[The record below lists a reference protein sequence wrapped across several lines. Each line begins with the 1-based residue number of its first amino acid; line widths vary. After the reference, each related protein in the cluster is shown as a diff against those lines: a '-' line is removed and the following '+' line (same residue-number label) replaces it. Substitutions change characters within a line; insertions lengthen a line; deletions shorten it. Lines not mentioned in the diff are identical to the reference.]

1 MEPQDKLVM
10 LNGLR
15 FHYRDWGHADAPPLV
30 LLHGYSSHARAWDT
44 FARAL
49 APHFRIYAL
58 DQRGHGET
66 GWTDD
71 YSAER
76 MIEDV
81 AAFVRALRLD
91 RFDLLGLSMGG
102 RNAYGYAARHQE
114 TLKRL
119 VIVDIGPET
128 PAAGSARIRRG
139 ALANDI
145 FDTPEDAYAAARAG
159 NALAPEAELRARTLN
174 GLILLGD
181 GRWTYRYDK
190 ALRAPDR
197 PLPQPDAAE
206 HWGMLQRIATPTL
219 LVRGAQSD
227 VLDAEVARKMTEVMP
242 NCTLVTVPDAGHSIP
257 LDNPQGFIAA
267 VKPFL
272 VPNEG

>member
-15 FHYRDWGHADAPPLV
+15 FHYRDWGHTDAPPLV
-30 LLHGYSSHARAWDT
+30 LLHGYSSHARSWDT

-71 YSAER
+71 YSSAR

-91 RFDLLGLSMGG
+91 TFDLLGLSMGG
-102 RNAYGYAARHQE
+102 RNAYGYAAQHQAK
-114 TLKRL
+114 LRRL
-119 VIVDIGPET
+119 VIVDIGPEV
-128 PAAGSARIRRG
+128 PAGGSARIRRG

-159 NALAPEAELRARTLN
+159 NAIAPEAELRARTLN
-174 GLILLGD
+174 GLMLLDD

-190 ALRAPDR
+190 ALRDPAR
-197 PLPQPDAAE
+197 PRPQPDAAE
-206 HWGMLQRIATPTL
+206 HWALLAQIATPTL
-219 LVRGAQSD
+219 LVRGALSD
-227 VLDAEVARKMTEVMP
+227 VLDAEVAQRMTEVMP
-242 NCTLVTVPDAGHSIP
+242 RCTLVTVPDAGHSIP

-267 VKPFL
+267 VRPFL
-272 VPNEG
+272 VPNEA

>member
-1 MEPQDKLVM
+1 VDPRDQLVM

-15 FHYRDWGHADAPPLV
+15 FHYREWGSESSPPLV
-30 LLHGYSSHARAWDT
+30 LLHGYSSHARSWDT

-49 APHFRIYAL
+49 ADRFHIYAL

-71 YSAER
+71 YSADR

-81 AAFVRALRLD
+81 AAFVGALRLGQ
-91 RFDLLGLSMGG
+91 FDLLGLSMGG

-119 VIVDIGPET
+119 VIVDIGPEV
-128 PAAGSARIRRG
+128 PVRGSTRIRQG
-139 ALANDI
+139 ALANDV
-145 FDTPEDAYAAARAG
+145 FDTPEDAYAVARAG
-159 NALAPEAELRARTLN
+159 NSRAPESELRRRTLN
-174 GLILLGD
+174 GLMLRDD

-190 ALRAPDR
+190 ALRDPER
-197 PLPQPDAAE
+197 PRPQPDAAV
-206 HWGMLQRIATPTL
+206 HWAMLERIKTPTL
-219 LVRGAQSD
+219 LVRGAESD
-227 VLDAEVARKMTEVMP
+227 VLDAAVAEKMTEVLA
-242 NCTLVTVPDAGHSIP
+242 NCQLVTVPEAGHSIP

-267 VKPFL
+267 VRPFL
-272 VPNEG
+272 VG

>member
-1 MEPQDKLVM
+1 MEPQDQLVM

-15 FHYRDWGHADAPPLV
+15 FHYREWRRPDAPPLI
-30 LLHGYSSHARAWDT
+30 LLHGYTSHARAWDT

-49 APHFRIYAL
+49 APHFHIYAL

-71 YSAER
+71 YSSER
-76 MIEDV
+76 MVEDV

-119 VIVDIGPET
+119 VIVDIGPEV
-128 PAAGSARIRRG
+128 PAGGSARIRQG
-139 ALANDI
+139 ALANDL
-145 FDTPEDAYAAARAG
+145 FDSPEDAYNVARAA
-159 NALAPEAELRARTLN
+159 NARPPEDELRARTAN
-174 GLILLGD
+174 GLMLRDD

-190 ALRAPDR
+190 ALRDPDR
-197 PLPQPDAAE
+197 PRPQPDAAE
-206 HWGMLQRIATPTL
+206 HWAMLRSIATPTL
-219 LVRGAQSD
+219 LVRGAASD
-227 VLDAEVARKMTEVMP
+227 ILDAAVAQRMTEEMP
-242 NCTLVTVPDAGHSIP
+242 HCTLVTVPDAGHSIP
-257 LDNPQGFIAA
+257 LDNPQGFIDA
-267 VKPFL
+267 VKPWL
-272 VPNEG
+272 VAG

>member
-1 MEPQDKLVM
+1 MEPLDRLVM

-15 FHYRDWGHADAPPLV
+15 FHYREWGQPDAPPLV
-30 LLHGYSSHARAWDT
+30 LLHGYASHSRSWDT

-49 APHFRIYAL
+49 APQFRNFAL

-66 GWTDD
+66 GWTND
-71 YSAER
+71 YSADR

-81 AAFVRALRLD
+81 AAFVGAVRLD

-119 VIVDIGPET
+119 VIVDIGPEA
-128 PAAGSARIRRG
+128 PAAGSARIRSG

-145 FDTPEDAYAAARAG
+145 FDSPEEAFAVARAG
-159 NALAPEAELRARTLN
+159 NARPPEAEHRARIINSLM
-174 GLILLGD
+174 LRDD

-190 ALRAPDR
+190 ALRDPER
-197 PLPQPDAAE
+197 PRPQPDAAA
-206 HWGMLQRIATPTL
+206 HWAMLERINTPTL
-219 LVRGAQSD
+219 LVRGAESD
-227 VLDAEVARKMTEVMP
+227 ILAAEIAQKMTEVMP

-272 VPNEG
+272 VGE

>member
-1 MEPQDKLVM
+1 MEPLDRLVM

-15 FHYRDWGHADAPPLV
+15 FHYREWGAPDAPPLV
-30 LLHGYSSHARAWDT
+30 LLHGYTSHARAWDT

-49 APHFRIYAL
+49 APHCHIFAL

-71 YSAER
+71 YSADR

-81 AAFVRALRLD
+81 AAFVGALRLE

-114 TLKRL
+114 RLKRL
-119 VIVDIGPET
+119 VIVDIGPEA
-128 PAAGSARIRRG
+128 PAAGSARIRSG
-139 ALANDI
+139 ALANDV
-145 FDTPEDAYAAARAG
+145 FASPEEAIAAARAA
-159 NALAPEAELRARTLN
+159 NARPPDAELRARTLN
-174 GLILLGD
+174 GIMLRDD

-190 ALRAPDR
+190 ALRDPARPR
-197 PLPQPDAAE
+197 PLPDAAA
-206 HWGMLQRIATPTL
+206 HWAMLEGIATPTL
-219 LVRGAQSD
+219 LVRGGESDILAAETAQ
-227 VLDAEVARKMTEVMP
+227 KMTEVMP
-242 NCTLVTVPDAGHSIP
+242 NCTLVTVPGAGHSIP
-257 LDNPQGFIAA
+257 LDSPQGFIDA

-272 VPNEG
+272 VGE

>member
-1 MEPQDKLVM
+1 MEPQDQLVM

-15 FHYRDWGHADAPPLV
+15 FHYRAWGAPDAPPLV
-30 LLHGYSSHARAWDT
+30 LLHGYTSHARAWDT

-49 APHFRIYAL
+49 APHFRLYAL

-66 GWTDD
+66 GWADD
-71 YSAER
+71 YSTER
-76 MIEDV
+76 MVEDV

-102 RNAYGYAARHQE
+102 RNAYGYAAQHQE

-119 VIVDIGPET
+119 VIVDIGPEV
-128 PAAGSARIRRG
+128 PAGGSARIRQG
-139 ALANDI
+139 ALANDL
-145 FDTPEDAYAAARAG
+145 FDTPEEAYAVARA
-159 NALAPEAELRARTLN
+159 ASARPPEAELRARTLN
-174 GLILLGD
+174 GLLLRDD

-190 ALRAPDR
+190 SLRDPAR
-197 PLPQPDAAE
+197 PRPQPDAAA
-206 HWGMLQRIATPTL
+206 HWAMLRSIATPTL
-219 LVRGAQSD
+219 LVRGAASD
-227 VLDAEVARKMTEVMP
+227 ILDEAVARRMTAAMP

-267 VKPFL
+267 VRPFL
-272 VPNEG
+272 LGE